1 MDIAE
6 TFNRIS
12 KDVLVAKFRPFGVS
26 AATRFYRNMFISI
39 FEVFLF
45 LLVCLL

>member
-6 TFNRIS
+6 TYNRIS
-12 KDVLVAKFRPFGVS
+12 KDIWVAKFCPFGVS
-26 AATRFYRNMFISI
+26 AATRFYRNMFVSI

-45 LLVCLL
+45 LLVCRL